1 MDASYSA
8 DSTYSKPAADGTQL
22 MIMARVLTGTY
33 TVGCKGLRVPP
44 LRNGEQSQDSFD
56 SVVDKLSDPTMYVV
70 FHDDQAYPE
79 YLITF
84 K

>member
-8 DSTYSKPAADGTQL
+8 NSTYSKPTADGTQL
-22 MIMARVLTGTY
+22 MIVARVLTGTY
-33 TVGCKGLRVPP
+33 TVGRKGMRVPP
-44 LRNGEQSQDSFD
+44 LCERSQDSYD
-56 SVVDKLSDPTMYVV
+56 SVVDDFSDPSMYVV